1 MEIAKSCL
9 SNYKIMNYLRIFKD
23 LKVFIVDDDYFCSN
37 VYKQELSYA
46 GFINFYLF
54 KNGEECLKNISLLPD
69 IIVLDYDMANLDG
82 LQVIKIIKKMY
93 PFINL
98 VMVSGKKEK
107 EVAFQAIENGAA
119 AFIRKDGNE
128 LEQLNQAASRI
139 VAKYQHHFSLSKH
152 LQYPAK
158 TA

>member
-1 MEIAKSCL
+1 
-9 SNYKIMNYLRIFKD
+9 MNYLRIFKD

-37 VYKQELSYA
+37 IYKQELSYA
-46 GFINFYLF
+46 GFCNFYLF
-54 KNGEECLKNISLLPD
+54 KNGEECLKNISILPD
-69 IIVLDYDMANLDG
+69 IIVLDYDMATIDG

-93 PFINL
+93 PSINM

-107 EVAFQAIENGAA
+107 QVALEAMEHGAA

-128 LEQLNQAASRI
+128 LEQLSMAANKI

-152 LQYPAK
+152 LQYPAR